1 MLPDEFSNPVKN
13 NLVTKK
19 QYMSVNL
26 IKTIPENLGFPPL
39 NKIDPITEQPA
50 TDKDEVV
57 SNKFSQAAIP
67 AVLTGLYRF
76 VQSDEGATEFLNGD
90 KTTNWVSKIFD
101 DNRKEAIQTISTYAQ
116 QSNED
121 PVAKMNAIANE
132 AVKVAKENLAA
143 DAGIKEVK
151 LFFND
156 QRNNILLYL
165 PAELRMGELL
175 HDNTLD
181 DNTNKMEGPISSLM
195 QSIGSAFS
203 KPVTGDEIKEQ

>member
-1 MLPDEFSNPVKN
+1 
-13 NLVTKK
+13 
-19 QYMSVNL
+19 MSVNL
-26 IKTIPENLGFPPL
+26 IKTIQENLGFPPL
-39 NKIDPITEQPA
+39 KKIDPNTEQPA
-50 TDKDEVV
+50 TDNEEVAA
-57 SNKFSQAAIP
+57 NKFSQAAIP
-67 AVLTGLYRF
+67 AVLTGLYRY
-76 VQSDEGATEFLNGD
+76 VQTDEGAADFLNI
-90 KTTNWVSKIFD
+90 KNSNNWIGKIFD
-101 DNRKEAIQTISTYAQ
+101 DNRKEAIQTISAYAQ

-121 PVAKMNAIANE
+121 PLAKMNAIANE
-132 AVKVAKENLAA
+132 AVKVAKENMAA

-151 LFFND
+151 IFFND

-195 QSIGSAFS
+195 QSIGSVFS